1 MSRQVMYICGLAAA
15 CDPLTFYM
23 VAQAALGQ
31 LAELYVETKA
41 LGEAYGC
48 NTELVELRNLV
59 TCAELVVSSA
69 LQRRESRGLHFC
81 SDFPAP
87 AAEEVR
93 AVITLPVAAA
103 APVVVAAAPS
113 MFCLGNAFV
122 TLGGELDLPLISPT
136 CSIWSA
142 DRVHGRPL
150 CRRMRRSSGR
160 AFAAAMT

>member
-1 MSRQVMYICGLAAA
+1 M
-15 CDPLTFYM
+15 
-23 VAQAALGQ
+23 
-31 LAELYVETKA
+31 ETRA

-93 AVITLPVAAA
+93 PALNCSWCAAATPAVVAAA
-103 APVVVAAAPS
+103 ASMPCLGGLALTLLTHRIVVAVSKFLTAEGYPS
-113 MFCLGNAFV
+113 VYL
-122 TLGGELDLPLISPT
+122 
-136 CSIWSA
+136 
-142 DRVHGRPL
+142 
-150 CRRMRRSSGR
+150 
-160 AFAAAMT
+160 